1 MILCKDLD
9 FYSLCEHHLLPF
21 MGKAHVAY
29 LPNRKIVGISKLARM
44 VEIYARRLQV
54 QERLTTQIA
63 QTLMEEIDPLGVA
76 VVLEAEHLCMR
87 MRGVEKQNSYVTTS
101 AMLGVFRTNHETRQE
116 FMHLLRN
123 GKPLMAASNEQLE
136 ALGRYA
142 LRFVKPGQTL
152 GLGSG
157 HASNAFIRA
166 LGASGIKVRGVPTS
180 GASAELGRS
189 SGIPIVTLEEAG
201 RIDIDFDGADEV
213 DPQLNLIKGYGG
225 ALVREKI
232 VTVSSR
238 RFIVLVGD
246 EKMVRKLGKRGTL
259 PVEVVPFGLPLA
271 TRMIKALGLKPR
283 VRERDGKPFIT
294 DNGNLI
300 LDCGVKQIC
309 NPARL
314 DRELLAIPGVVGTG
328 LFVGMADIVLVAESS
343 GKTSVL
349 KRKR

>member
-1 MILCKDLD
+1 
-9 FYSLCEHHLLPF
+9 
-21 MGKAHVAY
+21 
-29 LPNRKIVGISKLARM
+29 
-44 VEIYARRLQV
+44 
-54 QERLTTQIA
+54 
-63 QTLMEEIDPLGVA
+63 
-76 VVLEAEHLCMR
+76 
-87 MRGVEKQNSYVTTS
+87 
-101 AMLGVFRTNHETRQE
+101 
-116 FMHLLRN
+116 
-123 GKPLMAASNEQLE
+123 MAATDEQLE

-152 GLGSG
+152 GLGTG
-157 HASNAFIRA
+157 HASVAFIRA

-180 GASAELGRS
+180 EASAELGRS
-189 SGIPIVTLEEAG
+189 VGIPIVTLEEAG

-213 DPQLNLIKGYGG
+213 DPRLNLIKGYGG

-246 EKMVRKLGKRGTL
+246 EKMVRKLGNRGTL
-259 PVEVVPFGLPLA
+259 PVEVIPFGLPLA
-271 TRMIKALGLKPR
+271 TRKIKALGLKPR
-283 VRERDGKPFIT
+283 VREHDGKTYIT

-300 LDCGVKQIC
+300 LDCAVKQIS

-314 DRELLAIPGVVGTG
+314 DRELLAIPGVLGTG
-328 LFVGMADIVLVAESS
+328 LFVAMADIVLVAESS